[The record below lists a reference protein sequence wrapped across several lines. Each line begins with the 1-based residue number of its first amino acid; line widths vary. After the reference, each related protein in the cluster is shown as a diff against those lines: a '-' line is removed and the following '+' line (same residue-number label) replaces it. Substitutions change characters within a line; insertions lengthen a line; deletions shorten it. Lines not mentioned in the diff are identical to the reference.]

1 MNIIYP
7 SRANEI
13 KNDMQRASIYQRSDP
28 AKHENK
34 KALVAE
40 ICDNFFSRFKGYMF
54 KRVIGQYEALLFQND
69 NESKIDAAIHMF
81 FMNFD
86 LAVFWLDKNN
96 KIVDKTLAKKWHPL
110 YYPGHAAKAII
121 ETHPTQFGLF
131 DVGDQL
137 TIEIL

>member
-1 MNIIYP
+1 MQK
-7 SRANEI
+7 AN
-13 KNDMQRASIYQRSDP
+13 IYQRIEKST
-28 AKHENK
+28 HEDNK
-34 KALVAE
+34 TLVAE
-40 ICDNFFSRFKGYMF
+40 ICDDFFSRFKGYMF
-54 KRVIGQYEALLFQND
+54 KQVIGEDEALLFQNN

-110 YYPGHAAKAII
+110 YYPGYAAKAII
-121 ETHPTQFGLF
+121 ETHPTKLGLF